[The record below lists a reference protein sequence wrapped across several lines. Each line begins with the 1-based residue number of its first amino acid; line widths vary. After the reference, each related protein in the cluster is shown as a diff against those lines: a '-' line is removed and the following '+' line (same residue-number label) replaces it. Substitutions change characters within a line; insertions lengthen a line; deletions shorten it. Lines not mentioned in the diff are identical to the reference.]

1 MRCTLPINIERP
13 MLKKYSLKALQLAI
27 NQAMNLDEQM
37 PEKLRALNGKAIE
50 MIIAPLD
57 VTFFIHFNEGTMLL
71 LDKYDGPVDTV
82 IHSNPIGLIRL
93 SILPASKA
101 RSLFN
106 DKIRISGDIEL
117 GQHVKKLFDEMDI
130 DWEGHLAQFTGD
142 VVAHQI
148 GSFVR
153 KGMEFTKY
161 FSDSMRQNVT
171 EYLQEELRA
180 VPTRNELDDFFNDID
195 ELSLSVERLQ
205 AQINQLL
212 SRHEAN

>member
-1 MRCTLPINIERP
+1 

-27 NQAMNLDEQM
+27 NQAMSLDEHM
-37 PEKLRALNGKAIE
+37 PAKLQALNGKVLE
-50 MIIAPLD
+50 MIIAPLE
-57 VTFFIHFNEGTMLL
+57 VNFFIHFSEGTMLL
-71 LDKYDGPVDTV
+71 LDEYENQVDTV

-93 SILPASKA
+93 SLLPASKA

-106 DKIRISGDIEL
+106 DKVRISGDIEL
-117 GQHVKKLFDEMDI
+117 GQNVKKLFDEMDI

-148 GSFVR
+148 GSLVR
-153 KGMEFTKY
+153 KGMEFTKH
-161 FSDSMRQNVT
+161 FGESMRHNVT

-180 VPTRNELDDFFNDID
+180 VPTRDELDDFFNDID